1 MIVANWMTKDP
12 KTIDSDAMLREARG
26 TMEAGGFRCLPVL
39 SKGNLVGVLSERD
52 VRPHEAYLAETKV
65 NAAMTSDPVTV
76 SPSDPLEK
84 VARILIERKI
94 GSLPVMEGARLIGII
109 TVTDVLKAFLEFIG
123 ETEAGT
129 TRIGVILSDSSETVA
144 SAEKLI
150 KESGGDLL
158 SLGTLSSPPGPE
170 KVYYFKIRGGDSTS
184 IVSRLKTEGYR
195 IVDVQ
200 TQG

>member
-12 KTIDSDAMLREARG
+12 KTIDADAMLLHARG
-26 TMEAGGFRCLPVL
+26 IMEAGRFRCLPVL

-52 VRPHEAYLAETKV
+52 VRPHEAYLKETKV
-65 NAAMTSDPVTV
+65 NAAMTAEPATV
-76 SPSDPLEK
+76 SPGDPLEK

-94 GSLPVMEGARLIGII
+94 GSLPVMEGAQLVGII

-123 ETEAGT
+123 GTEAGT
-129 TRIGVILSDSSETVA
+129 MRIGVVLSDSSATVA

-150 KESGGDLL
+150 KEGGGNLL
-158 SLGTLSSPPGPE
+158 SLGTLSSPPGAE

>member
-1 MIVANWMTKDP
+1 
-12 KTIDSDAMLREARG
+12 
-26 TMEAGGFRCLPVL
+26 LPVL

-52 VRPHEAYLAETKV
+52 VRPHEAYLKETKV
-65 NAAMTSDPVTV
+65 NAAMTLDPVTV

-94 GSLPVMEGARLIGII
+94 GSLPVMEGAELIGII

-129 TRIGVILSDSSETVA
+129 TRIGVVLSNSSETVA

-150 KESGGDLL
+150 KEGGGSLL
-158 SLGTLSSPPGPE
+158 SLGTLSSPSGPG
-170 KVYYFKIRGGDSTS
+170 KVYYFKIRGGDSAS
-184 IVSRLKTEGYR
+184 IVSRLKMKGYR